1 MMAGS
6 LYHWLERRR
15 LLDRILRAFFLCCP
29 VVDLASPFSR
39 LVGGLGVTFR
49 PQPGGLGVTFLE
61 SMNSSFCLYSIVFAL
76 DDVYAK
82 VLFTN
87 LIETKA
93 GQSPVCLKENSIGD
107 QACHRSCC
115 DRRLTLQKKCSLAKS
130 HQTRDERRIYPLGRP
145 AKRYIYRSLGL
156 ALSNATSW
164 FLVLA
169 LRVRK

>member
-6 LYHWLERRR
+6 LYRWLELRR

-61 SMNSSFCLYSIVFAL
+61 SMNSSFRLHSNAFAF
-76 DDVYAK
+76 DNVYAK

-93 GQSPVCLKENSIGD
+93 GQSPDCLKENSIGD
-107 QACHRSCC
+107 QECDRSCWN
-115 DRRLTLQKKCSLAKS
+115 RRLTLQKKCGLV
-130 HQTRDERRIYPLGRP
+130 ERR
-145 AKRYIYRSLGL
+145 
-156 ALSNATSW
+156 
-164 FLVLA
+164 
-169 LRVRK
+169 